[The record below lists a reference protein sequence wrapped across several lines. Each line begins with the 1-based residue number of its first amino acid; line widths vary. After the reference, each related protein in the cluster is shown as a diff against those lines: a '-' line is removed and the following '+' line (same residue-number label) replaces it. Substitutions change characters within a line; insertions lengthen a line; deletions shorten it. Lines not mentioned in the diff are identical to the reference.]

1 MKQASFSWRILGDV
15 AVSFAS
21 EGQIRDADWNPF
33 VKELSD
39 KPVRKYVSATLSN
52 LEVNSVQRKA
62 IIDVLRAKNISV
74 AVVTDDKL
82 VIGMVTAAS
91 WFGANVKAFS
101 WANLDAALRHLSIA
115 DSMLQQITQTI
126 STLRTKTR

>member
-1 MKQASFSWRILGDV
+1 MGEV

-21 EGQIRDADWNPF
+21 EGQIRDADWSPF

-52 LEVNSVQRKA
+52 LEVNSLQRKA

-101 WANLDAALRHLSIA
+101 WANLDAALRHLNIA
-115 DSMLQQITQTI
+115 DNMLTQVTQTI
-126 STLRTKTR
+126 SMLRTKTR